1 MSAPIRVVVS
11 CLLLLGAVFTI
22 HLRSSGEAAQSR
34 KPFSSFPATVGTW
47 KGQDETILEPDTVN
61 MLKLSD
67 YLMRRYVG
75 DDGGS
80 VWLYI
85 GYWQSQRRG
94 AGDIHSPKNCL
105 PGGGW
110 EPIEASRLS
119 IPVAGH
125 ARPISVNRYLVQ
137 KDNQMQVIIYWF
149 QSQGNVVAD
158 ELSAKIE
165 LVRGAVMRNRTD
177 GALVR
182 LSTPVQGG
190 VDQTTARLT
199 QYVQAL
205 YPILHDYLPE

>member
-1 MSAPIRVVVS
+1 MTSSTRAIVS
-11 CLLLLGAVFTI
+11 GLLLLGAILMI
-22 HLRSSGEAAQSR
+22 HFRSPGEAVPIR
-34 KPFSSFPATVGTW
+34 KSFSSFPAIVGSW
-47 KGQDETILEPDTVN
+47 KGQDETILEPDTLN

-75 DDGGS
+75 RDGSS

-94 AGDIHSPKNCL
+94 ADLHSPKNCL

-119 IPVAGH
+119 IPVTGH
-125 ARPISVNRYLVQ
+125 SSPISVNRYLVQ
-137 KDNQMQVIIYWF
+137 KDNQMQLIIYWF
-149 QSQGNVVAD
+149 QSRGTAVAG
-158 ELSAKIE
+158 ELDAKIE
-165 LVRGAVMRNRTD
+165 LLRGAILRNRTD

-182 LSTPVQGG
+182 LSSPVKGG
-190 VDQTTARLT
+190 VDETTGRLV

-205 YPILHDYLPE
+205 YPILPEYLPE